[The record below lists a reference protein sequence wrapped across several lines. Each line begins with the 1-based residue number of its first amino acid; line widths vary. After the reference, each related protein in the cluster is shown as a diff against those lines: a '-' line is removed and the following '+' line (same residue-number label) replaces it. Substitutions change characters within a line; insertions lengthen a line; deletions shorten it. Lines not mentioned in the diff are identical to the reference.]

1 MEMIREAEQMK
12 WHRMAMVHD
21 FLEMW
26 QGRQNLQATQKESCA
41 QNEWMTA
48 VGHISDTEEIV
59 RASWSHSRH
68 DDAAAFK
75 LSELS
80 PVPTV
85 LSAKDL
91 FGGWTQLMNGRRM
104 KRIDRHPAESDEDS
118 SPESI
123 SDTENWLNWNRDLD
137 NPIDSEDDWVADN
150 ESHMTLVNG
159 GEDSQ
164 TTEQQNVSAA
174 PNVPGLI
181 RPIWG
186 SKKMAEKT
194 LMTVNIM

>member
-1 MEMIREAEQMK
+1 
-12 WHRMAMVHD
+12 
-21 FLEMW
+21 
-26 QGRQNLQATQKESCA
+26 
-41 QNEWMTA
+41 
-48 VGHISDTEEIV
+48 
-59 RASWSHSRH
+59 
-68 DDAAAFK
+68 
-75 LSELS
+75 
-80 PVPTV
+80 
-85 LSAKDL
+85 
-91 FGGWTQLMNGRRM
+91 MNGRRM

-181 RPIWG
+181 RPI
-186 SKKMAEKT
+186 
-194 LMTVNIM
+194 